1 MSIFFIALATEMS
14 HRATSNSY
22 AEDFTSIRSIVILDT
37 EKGDASSRMFWAPSL
52 ISVSAVLS
60 FFLIFISRTKSS
72 TSNLKPH
79 FLRLLCSSRNGIALC
94 DFAFIGL
101 NKPCICKLQ

>member
-22 AEDFTSIRSIVILDT
+22 AEGFASIRSIVSLGT

-52 ISVSAVLS
+52 ISVSAVSLLS
-60 FFLIFISRTKSS
+60 FFS
-72 TSNLKPH
+72 H
-79 FLRLLCSSRNGIALC
+79 FH
-94 DFAFIGL
+94 FK
-101 NKPCICKLQ
+101 NKEQYF